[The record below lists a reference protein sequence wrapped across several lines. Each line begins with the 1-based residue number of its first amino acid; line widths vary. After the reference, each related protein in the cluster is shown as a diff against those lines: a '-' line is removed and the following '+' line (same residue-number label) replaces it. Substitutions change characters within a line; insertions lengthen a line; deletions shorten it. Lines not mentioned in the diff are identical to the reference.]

1 MYVII
6 VDFEIE
12 EGQIDAFMPLM
23 TENAAASLRDEPGC
37 QQFDVCRDPE
47 DPGRVFLYELYDDS
61 AAFEAHL
68 GMPHFKSFD
77 AATRDM
83 IRSKT
88 VRALTRIDG

>member
-12 EGQIDAFMPLM
+12 DGTLGPFLALM

-37 QQFDVCRDPE
+37 RQFDVCQDP
-47 DPGRVFLYELYDDS
+47 DNPGQIFLYELYDDR

-77 AATRDM
+77 AATKDM

-88 VRALTRIDG
+88 VRAYTRLAP